1 LDSCNNTISIFNL
14 EKESSSLSRLAVM
27 GEKGEDMYMESN
39 PEEKQ
44 MMIFTEGLKDTM
56 KNKHH
61 KSTFPVHLH

>member
-1 LDSCNNTISIFNL
+1 
-14 EKESSSLSRLAVM
+14 M